1 MTKLM
6 RAFWGLVVAAFTAAV
21 PMTAAAQVEPIGIVI
36 MHGKGGAPTGHVA
49 GLAKALEG
57 KGYLVANLEMPWS
70 GKRNY
75 DVTAAKGEEEVE
87 AALAGLRGKGA
98 KQVFVCGH
106 SQGGVFVLHLAGKTA
121 ADGFITIAPG
131 GNVAGRIYLDQVGAS
146 LSRARQ
152 LVAEG
157 KGNEPTQL
165 DDYEGSR
172 GRYPIAVVPA
182 AYVTWFDPEGA
193 MNMDRATRSVNPRV
207 PILWVAPTQDY
218 PGLIKASRPLYRTL
232 PKHPLTRLYEPDA
245 DHLGAPSAAA
255 DEIAR
260 WTREVA
266 SAPNR

>member
-1 MTKLM
+1 MRKLI
-6 RAFWGLVVAAFTAAV
+6 RIFARLVLAAFAAAV
-21 PMTAAAQVEPIGIVI
+21 PVTAGAQVEPIGIVI
-36 MHGKGGAPTGHVA
+36 MHGKGGSPTGYVA

-75 DVTAAKGEEEVE
+75 DVTTAKGEEEVE

-98 KQVFVCGH
+98 KKVFVAGH
-106 SQGGVFVLHLAGKTA
+106 SQGGVFSLHLAGKLA

-157 KGNEPTQL
+157 KGNEPAQL
-165 DDYEGSR
+165 DDYEGSK
-172 GRYPIAVVPA
+172 GKYPVAAVPA
-182 AYVTWFDPEGA
+182 AYVTWFDPAGA
-193 MNMDRATRSVNPRV
+193 MNMERAARSASPRV
-207 PILWVAPTQDY
+207 PILWVAPTGDY
-218 PGLIKASRPLYRTL
+218 PGLIKSSLPLYRTL

-245 DHLGAPSAAA
+245 DHLGVPTAAA